1 MHHWYRPEIDV
12 LNFYFVFETNSQ
24 YLRKQIMPADWPSSY
39 LSFTVIA
46 DCVFQLDKNLDKK
59 AKGRILVP

>member
-1 MHHWYRPEIDV
+1 
-12 LNFYFVFETNSQ
+12 
-24 YLRKQIMPADWPSSY
+24 MPVDWPSSY

-46 DCVFQLDKNLDKK
+46 DSVFQLDKNLDKK